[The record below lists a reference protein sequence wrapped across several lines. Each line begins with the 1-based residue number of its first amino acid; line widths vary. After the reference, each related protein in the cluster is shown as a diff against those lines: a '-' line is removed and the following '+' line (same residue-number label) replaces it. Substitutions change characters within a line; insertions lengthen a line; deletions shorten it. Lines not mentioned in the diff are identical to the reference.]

1 MKLFNHAFQGPGGW
15 YIENSLTTLNQ
26 KDPVTES
33 NRDLWNS
40 GVDSDK
46 DIVRQRKL
54 QFPPSYFNIY
64 VVKDPANPQNE
75 GVFLYRFGR
84 KIFDKIMEARNLSSR
99 TRLPLTPSTSGKVPT
114 SN

>member
-1 MKLFNHAFQGPGGW
+1 MNGGDKGGDERLWKPEMDKSGNGYAVIRFLPAPDGEDLPWVKLFNHAFQGPGGW

-46 DIVRQRKL
+46 DIVRQPER
-54 QFPPSYFNIY
+54 
-64 VVKDPANPQNE
+64 
-75 GVFLYRFGR
+75 FLSF
-84 KIFDKIMEARNLSSR
+84 F
-99 TRLPLTPSTSGKVPT
+99 STFMW
-114 SN
+114 